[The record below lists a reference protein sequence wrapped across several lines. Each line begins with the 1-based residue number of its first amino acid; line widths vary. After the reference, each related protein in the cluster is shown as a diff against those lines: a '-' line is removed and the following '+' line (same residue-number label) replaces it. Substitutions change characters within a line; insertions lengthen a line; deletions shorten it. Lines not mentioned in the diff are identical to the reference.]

1 MKKWESSEA
10 YKSINKIID
19 ILGVILTLFLVI
31 ITFMHWKDAADIVPT
46 HYNMRGEVDG
56 YGSKNTILY
65 ILPIALII
73 YIAMSILGRYPQIY
87 NYAVNIT
94 TENKEKQYN
103 MASTFMRVINVEI
116 MVIFV
121 SMQIRLDITGNNNGN
136 SFLIFLPIELIII
149 FGSIAFYIYKS
160 IKNK

>member
-1 MKKWESSEA
+1 
-10 YKSINKIID
+10 
-19 ILGVILTLFLVI
+19 
-31 ITFMHWKDAADIVPT
+31 
-46 HYNMRGEVDG
+46 
-56 YGSKNTILY
+56 
-65 ILPIALII
+65 
-73 YIAMSILGRYPQIY
+73 
-87 NYAVNIT
+87 
-94 TENKEKQYN
+94 

-149 FGSIAFYIYKS
+149 FGRIAFYIYKS

>member
-56 YGSKNTILY
+56 YVQEI
-65 ILPIALII
+65 
-73 YIAMSILGRYPQIY
+73 
-87 NYAVNIT
+87 
-94 TENKEKQYN
+94 QY
-103 MASTFMRVINVEI
+103 
-116 MVIFV
+116 
-121 SMQIRLDITGNNNGN
+121 
-136 SFLIFLPIELIII
+136 
-149 FGSIAFYIYKS
+149 YIYYQ
-160 IKNK
+160 